1 MLGRTTF
8 PALLVT
14 SLIAAACGGADTGET
29 EAPPQAEMTAAA
41 VELDCY
47 IARGTFEET
56 QQRPSPLRSVDL
68 QLGDGEGLLCY
79 GAPSAN
85 DREVMG
91 ALVPY
96 GQPWRIGANE
106 PTTLHVSTTAN
117 VGGVTVQPGS
127 YSLYAIPGEDEW
139 TFFVA
144 SSWERWGIPID
155 ESVRSTEVGSFTV
168 TPEASDEFV
177 ETLTY
182 EWVPSGITG
191 GEMVITWENTRLSFP
206 ITAAE

>member
-1 MLGRTTF
+1 MLGRTTV
-8 PALLVT
+8 PALLLT
-14 SLIAAACGGADTGET
+14 SLVAAACGGADTGET
-29 EAPPQAEMTAAA
+29 EAPQAEMTAAA

-47 IARGTFEET
+47 IENGTFEET
-56 QQRPSPLRSVDL
+56 QQRPSPLQSVDL
-68 QLGDGEGLLCY
+68 RLGDGEGLLCY

-85 DREVMG
+85 DREIMG
-91 ALVPY
+91 GLVPY

-106 PTTLHVSTTAN
+106 PTTLHVSTAAD

-127 YSLYAIPGEDEW
+127 YSLYAIPGEGEW
-139 TFFVA
+139 TFYLN
-144 SSWERWGIPID
+144 SNWERWGIPID
-155 ESVRSTEVGSFTV
+155 ESVRSTEIGSFTV

-182 EWVPSGITG
+182 EWVPSGVTG

-206 ITAAE
+206 ITAAG